1 METYWEA
8 LIIDILPNVVPH
20 WDIAPEAPHTTL
32 AISSRYQGL
41 EEGGEISKAF
51 TFSNELGLLHY
62 TQINDWSNYIV

>member
-41 EEGGEISKAF
+41 EEGGEI
-51 TFSNELGLLHY
+51 
-62 TQINDWSNYIV
+62 